1 MIPWWIEIGFCL
13 SPKTLEIDSL
23 QANLDQQSCKP
34 LKWQFT
40 MEQHLDMA
48 EFVVAMIFVC
58 LGLLF
63 HMILLMKGWWLSTRS
78 IRSRTDQ
85 VKPAYEH
92 THTQTCDQCLEMLW
106 EFFLARNL
114 IYLRFPSVSK
124 SSKWTT
130 RCWTWSL
137 WWPGC
142 PIEMG
147 CLRRLV
153 YAVLSMYIFHG
164 RWIYKDV
171 WYERALLCSIWALF
185 EVSWWVNWGWKRCDM
200 TGNTMQYVH
209 ALRAVPSEQLG
220 SNETLSE
227 EKEVSSVFACY
238 PAEVCFSRFDVFV

>member
-34 LKWQFT
+34 EKWQLT

-48 EFVVAMIFVC
+48 EVVVAMIFVC

-63 HMILLMKGWWLSTRS
+63 YMILLMKGWWLSS

-114 IYLRFPSVSK
+114 II
-124 SSKWTT
+124 
-130 RCWTWSL
+130 CHSL
-137 WWPGC
+137 QC
-142 PIEMG
+142 QRVQNE
-147 CLRRLV
+147 LL
-153 YAVLSMYIFHG
+153 AVGLEAFGDRVAQS
-164 RWIYKDV
+164 RWV
-171 WYERALLCSIWALF
+171 
-185 EVSWWVNWGWKRCDM
+185 
-200 TGNTMQYVH
+200 
-209 ALRAVPSEQLG
+209 
-220 SNETLSE
+220 
-227 EKEVSSVFACY
+227 AC
-238 PAEVCFSRFDVFV
+238 AG

>member
-34 LKWQFT
+34 EKWQLT

-48 EFVVAMIFVC
+48 EVVVAMIFVC

-63 HMILLMKGWWLSTRS
+63 YMILLMKGWWLSS

-92 THTQTCDQCLEMLW
+92 THTDMWPMSRDALRLLFGT
-106 EFFLARNL
+106 EFD
-114 IYLRFPSVSK
+114 YLPFPSVSK

-153 YAVLSMYIFHG
+153 YAVLSMYTFHD
-164 RWIYKDV
+164 RWIYKAV
-171 WYERALLCSIWALF
+171 WYECALLCSIWALF

-220 SNETLSE
+220 SNETLS
-227 EKEVSSVFACY
+227 
-238 PAEVCFSRFDVFV
+238 